1 MRVIAGEL
9 KGRRL
14 RVPKTRAAVR
24 PTTDRVREA
33 LFSRLENM
41 ISLEGT
47 FVLDLFAGSGSLGM
61 EAISRGA
68 RFVIFVEEDKT
79 LSENIT
85 RNLVEFGV
93 SDRAQVLSA
102 KVEKILPRLKEF
114 MTLVMDGKQ
123 FDIVFLDPPYAVH
136 PGTPLGG
143 QLAEY
148 DLIKQGTM
156 FVTESD
162 RNISTNLA
170 EITTPT
176 GLVLERLHEKDYGAT
191 RLSFFRFS

>member
-14 RVPKTRAAVR
+14 RVPKTRAVVR

-33 LFSRLENM
+33 LFSRLENL

-68 RFVIFVEEDKT
+68 RFVMFVEEDKK

-85 RNLVEFGV
+85 KNLIEFGV
-93 SDRAQVLSA
+93 SDRANVLNA
-102 KVEKILPRLKEF
+102 KVEKILPRLREAERSI
-114 MTLVMDGKQ
+114 MVGKQ
-123 FDIVFLDPPYAVH
+123 FDIVFLDPPYAAH
-136 PGTPLGG
+136 PGTPLGC

-148 DLIKQGTM
+148 QLVKQGTI

-162 RNISTNLA
+162 RNLSTNL
-170 EITTPT
+170 EELTTPM
-176 GLVLERLHEKDYGAT
+176 GLVLERIHEKDYGAT
-191 RLSFFRFS
+191 RVSFFRFS